1 MKPRMKT
8 EMERNEIETMCV
20 RQLISEHFNFA
31 LTQLNSQ
38 CTKSGESDN
47 LELELT
53 LIAKE
58 CRTKDALHFAGAC
71 MYS

>member
-1 MKPRMKT
+1 MK
-8 EMERNEIETMCV
+8 RNEIETAHV
-20 RQLISEHFNFA
+20 QQLISEHFDFA
-31 LTQLNSQ
+31 LGQLNSQ

-58 CRTKDALHFAGAC
+58 CRTKKMRCILQV
-71 MYS
+71 YV